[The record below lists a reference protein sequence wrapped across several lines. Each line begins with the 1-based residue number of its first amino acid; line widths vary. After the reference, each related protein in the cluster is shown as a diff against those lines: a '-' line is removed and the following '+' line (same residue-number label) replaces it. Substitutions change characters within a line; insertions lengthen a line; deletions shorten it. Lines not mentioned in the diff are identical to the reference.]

1 MRQIKFKGEKMYC
14 RKCGKELQDDWNICP
29 NCGAKVQG
37 DEKTAGAVSEEAHER
52 PGKKIWRKWQ
62 FWLGIIALLIVI
74 AAVVVIVLA
83 GVKEKKPTT
92 VSNQEKIIEQEE
104 TKPKEITDFSQQDF
118 SEVLNKSE
126 DDMEGIGLIA
136 GQDVDFYTGLEGNLE
151 VRFQDGQVQEILIAG
166 DETLAPKFHG
176 AALGSTKED
185 AQTQLEKIYPDIQE
199 TADGLKFINVDTKES
214 VECTLENN
222 KVSKVHYVRL
232 SDEEIEA
239 IRAAEEEKIRAEYIF
254 PDSDKKYLSED
265 EIRTKTVDEML
276 IGRNEIFARHGYI
289 FTDENL
295 KNHFEGTSWYKGT
308 VPAEQFNSD
317 QVFNDFEKKNV
328 ELIKQIEDEI
338 NGVADSEVTGTDGEE
353 FIGRN
358 GAYVCTDPNL
368 YYSGRIEIN
377 RTGNTADFRLDVLN
391 YDFNYDL
398 ITGSAEVINSNTI
411 QINSYGSIITCTWS
425 DSEHMYVTNSYVYE
439 GMDGAVIDDTTNG
452 RNYIYSVEF
461 NR

>member
-1 MRQIKFKGEKMYC
+1 MYC

-29 NCGAKVQG
+29 NCGATVQG
-37 DEKTAGAVSEEAHER
+37 DEKTAGAVSEEAHEE

-83 GVKEKKPTT
+83 GGKEKKSPT
-92 VSNQEKIIEQEE
+92 VSGQEKITEQEE

-136 GQDVDFYTGLEGNLE
+136 GQDVDSYTGLEGNLE

-295 KNHFEGTSWYKGT
+295 KNHFESTSWYEGT
-308 VPAEQFNSD
+308 IPAEQFNSD

-328 ELIKQIEDEI
+328 ELIKQVEDEI
-338 NGVADSEVTGTDGEE
+338 NGVSEEDNQQEI
-353 FIGRN
+353 FIGMN
-358 GAYVCTDPNL
+358 GSYQCGSDENSGVIDVYVQDKDIYIAIGTHEFPGIIGGVGGGL
-368 YYSGRIEIN
+368 QG
-377 RTGNTADFRLDVLN
+377 
-391 YDFNYDL
+391 
-398 ITGSAEVINSNTI
+398 TI
-411 QINSYGSIITCTWS
+411 QDSQTANFEYLDCVFTLTWS
-425 DSEHMYVTNSYVYE
+425 DIGMFTVTRSGSSGLAEVDIITDNVNYVNAEYYHVS
-439 GMDGAVIDDTTNG
+439 
-452 RNYIYSVEF
+452 
-461 NR
+461 